1 MKRNASRLAKLEER
15 LVGNRSDA
23 FRLNDL
29 EILERIEEL
38 EFKSG
43 RTPTKSFL
51 NMIVTADR
59 TRPMFTLKECKY
71 LRTEEAEMDAMR
83 GALTDEELDDHI
95 KKLIINC
102 EMDGTFED
110 MSEQNIKNDNKTKK
124 ETLV

>member
-1 MKRNASRLAKLEER
+1 MKRNSIRLAKLENR
-15 LVGNRSDA
+15 IIGSRSDA

-29 EILERIEEL
+29 EILERIKEL

-43 RTPTKSFL
+43 RRPTKLFSD
-51 NMIVTADR
+51 MIVTADR

>member
-1 MKRNASRLAKLEER
+1 MKRNAIRLAKLENR
-15 LVGNRSDA
+15 IIGKRSDA

-29 EILERIEEL
+29 EILERIKEL

-43 RTPTKSFL
+43 RTPTKLFL
-51 NMIVTADR
+51 DMIVTADR
-59 TRPMFTLKECKY
+59 TILTFTLKECQR
-71 LRTEEAEMDAMR
+71 LRAEEAQREAML
-83 GALTDEELDDHI
+83 GALNDEELDDHI

>member
-1 MKRNASRLAKLEER
+1 MKKNAIRLAKLEER